1 MGLSKKQIYQTGAE
15 VADVGRKWEKANSC
29 GN

>member
-1 MGLSKKQIYQTGAE
+1 MELSQKQMYQTGAE
-15 VADVGRKWEKANSC
+15 VADVGRKWEKANSD